1 MWNDLVSYADQ
12 LSIGDEVL
20 VQGNNDLTSAKV
32 INISDLTMQGK
43 YCNLLV
49 VTHCALLHIPFL
61 FNDVLSLQNM
71 ADVFIVFSE

>member
-20 VQGNNDLTSAKV
+20 VQGNNDLTPAKV
-32 INISDLTMQGK
+32 INISDITMQGK
-43 YCNLLV
+43 YCNLLI
-49 VTHCALLHIPFL
+49 VTHCALLHIH

-71 ADVFIVFSE
+71 TDVFIIFYG